1 MKLQTIERL
10 PKVSLEKWAKCVENI
25 LQNKQ
30 YYFDAMIQLLSYEL
44 DNSLVAVRCVR
55 FILRQKD
62 ATC

>member
-1 MKLQTIERL
+1 M